1 MCIRDSSSGSA
12 CTSASL
18 EPSHVLKSIGLTDE
32 IAHSSVRMTLGK
44 NTTEEE
50 IDLVLDTLPKIVTR
64 LRSMPTLSNVL

>member
-1 MCIRDSSSGSA
+1 
-12 CTSASL
+12 
-18 EPSHVLKSIGLTDE
+18 
-32 IAHSSVRMTLGK
+32 MTLGK